1 MCEETVSR
9 VLYASKR
16 AAVIYLGGPLPTRS
30 MPPPG
35 ERPGRPCVP
44 RTTVLLR
51 IEFTG
56 TDASTPSR
64 GLLPHVS
71 TLAPPPNRAA
81 GRFISVALFLES
93 PPAAV
98 SRYPCPV
105 QPGLS
110 SHAPFRALCATA
122 LFPHGG
128 ILPFPGIPVKE
139 WIEFPQQHNNMS
151 TAGNE
156 YSLYRDA
163 PRRAGLGKGPSRTE
177 IFTISPKLSTMDI
190 QKIPW
195 ISTNRS
201 T

>member
-9 VLYASKR
+9 VLYALTR

-30 MPPPG
+30 VPPPG
-35 ERPGRPCVP
+35 ERPGRPGVP
-44 RTTVLLR
+44 RTAVLLR

-56 TDASTPSR
+56 TDASTPFR

-71 TLAPPPNRAA
+71 TLAPLPDWAA
-81 GRFISVALFLES
+81 GRTISVALSLES

-128 ILPFPGIPVKE
+128 ILRSAGISVKDGLNFSFRKH
-139 WIEFPQQHNNMS
+139 IIIR
-151 TAGNE
+151 
-156 YSLYRDA
+156 LD
-163 PRRAGLGKGPSRTE
+163 RR
-177 IFTISPKLSTMDI
+177 
-190 QKIPW
+190 
-195 ISTNRS
+195 
-201 T
+201 